1 MFQIKKNRI
10 YKDGNHFFIWQI
22 LVGVHLR
29 IFMED
34 WKYYV
39 DYRSEQGLIVYRSIF

>member
-10 YKDGNHFFIWQI
+10 YKDGKPFFIWQI

-29 IFMED
+29 ILA
-34 WKYYV
+34 WKT
-39 DYRSEQGLIVYRSIF
+39 GSIM